1 MSCEDYCP
9 EIHNMDEEDFE
20 KYNASDQEYFYI
32 CLSID
37 NGKQLLK
44 RTNKKSDGTIQKE
57 KGTREQK
64 LS

>member
-20 KYNASDQEYFYI
+20 KYIIASDPEDFYI
-32 CLSID
+32 CISID

-44 RTNKKSDGTIQKE
+44 RPNKKSYGTIQKE
-57 KGTREQK
+57 KGTRE
-64 LS
+64 

>member
-20 KYNASDQEYFYI
+20 KYIIASDPEHFYI
-32 CLSID
+32 CISID

-44 RTNKKSDGTIQKE
+44 RPNKKSYGTI
-57 KGTREQK
+57 
-64 LS
+64 

>member
-32 CLSID
+32 SLSID
-37 NGKQLLK
+37 NGKQLHT
-44 RTNKKSDGTIQKE
+44 RRNKKSNESVQKE
-57 KGTREQK
+57 KGTRE
-64 LS
+64 